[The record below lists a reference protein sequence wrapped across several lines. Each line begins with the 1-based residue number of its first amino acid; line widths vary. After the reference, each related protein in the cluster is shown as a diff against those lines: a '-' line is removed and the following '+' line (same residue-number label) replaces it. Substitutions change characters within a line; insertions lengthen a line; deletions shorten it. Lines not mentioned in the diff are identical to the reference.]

1 MDEGEGEDVDEER
14 VGGSLKVLW
23 LDEGREELSDDRP
36 SCERSVELIAGGEE
50 SIDCCEGSCGGR
62 FDGWIGLDE
71 GEEEGEGV
79 GGLIDESDEDK
90 TVEVLA

>member
-1 MDEGEGEDVDEER
+1 M
-14 VGGSLKVLW
+14 KVLR
-23 LDEGREELSDDRP
+23 LDEGREELSDDRS
-36 SCERSVELIAGGEE
+36 SCKRSIELVAGGEE
-50 SIDCCEGSCGGR
+50 IIDCCEGSGGGR

-79 GGLIDESDEDK
+79 GGLVDESDEDK